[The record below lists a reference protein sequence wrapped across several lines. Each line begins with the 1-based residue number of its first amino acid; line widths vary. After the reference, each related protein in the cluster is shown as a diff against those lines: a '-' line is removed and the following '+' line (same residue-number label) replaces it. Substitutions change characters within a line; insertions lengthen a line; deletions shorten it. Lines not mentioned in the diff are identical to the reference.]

1 MSNVAIVSIGDE
13 LINGFTLNTN
23 SSWIGQ
29 QIVQYDS
36 IDIKKIITLN
46 DDIEEIKREINS
58 LLNED
63 YNFILVTGGLGP
75 THDDITLKAFQTY
88 FNCDLVL
95 DHKHL
100 SDLKSRYSNSAK
112 KDIKLFEAQSKI
124 LSISTPIPNDKGTA
138 VGMFIKHGAVNMF
151 IMPGVPL
158 EMKHM
163 FESYI
168 LPLYIKPFYKRI
180 IKSSTILTTGIYESK
195 LSDILGSMIAREVDF
210 KVAFLPSYIGVKI
223 RISAINNE
231 KSLLVFRDQ
240 IVSRINKYVY
250 GFDDDSIEEIVI
262 NELINQNKKLAV
274 AESCTGGYLSK
285 IITDV
290 PGSSKCFIGSIISY
304 SNQIKKQYLSI
315 SEKMLKEQGAVSSDV
330 ALAMSKEI
338 RLKFNADIGISTTG
352 ISGPSGGSDDKPI
365 GRIYIAIS
373 VKDNAIVKEFNLM
386 PVRKYH
392 REIAVHVALN
402 MLRLLLK

>member
-1 MSNVAIVSIGDE
+1 MLTTKNIIQK
-13 LINGFTLNTN
+13 LIN
-23 SSWIGQ
+23 
-29 QIVQYDS
+29 
-36 IDIKKIITLN
+36 KKI
-46 DDIEEIKREINS
+46 
-58 LLNED
+58 
-63 YNFILVTGGLGP
+63 
-75 THDDITLKAFQTY
+75 
-88 FNCDLVL
+88 
-95 DHKHL
+95 
-100 SDLKSRYSNSAK
+100 
-112 KDIKLFEAQSKI
+112 
-124 LSISTPIPNDKGTA
+124 SIS
-138 VGMFIKHGAVNMF
+138 
-151 IMPGVPL
+151 
-158 EMKHM
+158 
-163 FESYI
+163 
-168 LPLYIKPFYKRI
+168 
-180 IKSSTILTTGIYESK
+180 
-195 LSDILGSMIAREVDF
+195 
-210 KVAFLPSYIGVKI
+210 
-223 RISAINNE
+223 
-231 KSLLVFRDQ
+231 
-240 IVSRINKYVY
+240 
-250 GFDDDSIEEIVI
+250 
-262 NELINQNKKLAV
+262 V